1 MDSLF
6 GIPMNSIMVALLVLL
21 GISLAAVAVTALRNR
36 VMFLVGLRNIPRRR
50 AQTILIIIGLMLSTL
65 IISAAFTIGDTVDY
79 SISSMVYDVMGH
91 VDEVVQF
98 ETKDG
103 SAVGA
108 ANVGIPSGTVQQLEA
123 AVGDDPNIDGIAPAL
138 VETVPAVNERVRLS
152 APAVIAL
159 GVDPARMGAFPDVVN
174 LKGRLLDV
182 GALGED
188 QVYLN
193 KSAADEIGAQAG
205 DTVTIYYQ
213 NQPLRFQ
220 VADIVQDRMATGELN
235 MDNPKGMVARLD
247 VLQRAFGREGE
258 VDLIAISNRGGVRD
272 SLALSGTVT
281 KKLKDVIES
290 QGLRLSVEETKR
302 NNIDIAEMVGNGMMT
317 FFLILGLF
325 SIAAGILLI
334 LMIFVMLAA
343 ERKTEMG
350 IIRAVG
356 TKRRHLVQM
365 FMSEGMGYNL
375 LSALVGVFLGV
386 LVALALAAVM
396 AAIFSEFNLSI
407 RTHITARSLIISY
420 SLGVVLTFL
429 SVVFSSWRVSS
440 LNIVRAIRDLPE
452 PPAVRMRWH
461 IGRGRLAVFRYLVR
475 LFFRPA
481 GRRTWVRNLG
491 VFLAAGVLGVLAGV
505 TSGLAV
511 LAGVFGTLAVL
522 LVAAGVFLTFRI
534 GILSIVAG
542 LALVFTG
549 LATDAQFPYAL
560 GVSLAVLG
568 VVLTLDFA
576 SVPQRPLFTTAGLLL
591 LAFWALGAGDRIPPK
606 LESGGIEMF
615 FLSGIVMVA
624 AATFVMIYNA
634 DLLLA
639 VVSRV
644 GGRLGRILPAVK
656 TAVAYPL
663 ASKFR
668 TGMTVAMISMVV
680 FALVVMSTMN
690 ANYSRLFSSEDSRG
704 RWDIQVDENPNNPIG
719 DLRQTLDQEGS
730 VDTSKFTSLGRL
742 GVARPST
749 AELQQEG
756 QAEFKSYLVKGAD
769 DEFLATANLP
779 LQVRAT
785 GYKDD
790 QAVWEALRT
799 QPNLAVIDLHAVSQQ
814 FAFGQSGGFTLDG
827 ITAST
832 TTFDPIKIQVRDR
845 ATGAVGEVQL
855 IGLLSEG
862 ASGGG
867 PNAGFGGLITSDRL
881 VREVFGD
888 PEYSVDFI
896 RLQDPGQAKATADAI
911 EAALFTKGA
920 QAVSIKAQREED
932 MRLSNGFFHLMQGFM
947 GLGLVVGVAAVGVIA
962 FRTVVERRQQ
972 IGMLRAIGYTRG
984 AVALSLL
991 MESSFVTLMGILSG
1005 LGLAILLSYFLM
1017 TSSELTAT
1025 GLKGFYIPWLEI
1037 LLICAFAYAA
1047 SLLMTLIPA
1056 RQASSIPIAEALRY
1070 E

>member
-1 MDSLF
+1 MHSLF
-6 GIPMNSIMVALLVLL
+6 GIPMNIIMVVLLVLL
-21 GISLAAVAVTALRNR
+21 GISLATVAVAALLNR

-50 AQTILIIIGLMLSTL
+50 AQTTLIIIGLMLSTL
-65 IISAAFTIGDTVDY
+65 IISAAFTTGDTVDY
-79 SISSMVYDVMGH
+79 SISSTVYDVMGH
-91 VDEVVQF
+91 VDEVVEF
-98 ETKDG
+98 ESQEG

-108 ANVGIPSGTVQQLEA
+108 ANVSIPSSTVQQLEA
-123 AVGDDPNIDGIAPAL
+123 GVGNDPDIDGIAPAL
-138 VETVPAVNERVRLS
+138 VETVPAVNERVRLN
-152 APAVIAL
+152 APAVTAL
-159 GVDPARMGAFPDVVN
+159 GVDPARMEAFPDVVN
-174 LKGRLLDV
+174 LKGQLLDI

-193 KSAADEIGAQAG
+193 ESAADELGAQVG

-220 VADIVQDRMATGELN
+220 VANIVQDRMATGEL
-235 MDNPKGMVARLD
+235 DTENPEGMVARQD

-258 VDLIAISNRGGVRD
+258 VDFVLISNRGGVRD
-272 SLALSGTVT
+272 SLALSGPVT
-281 KKLKDVIES
+281 EKLKDVIES
-290 QGLRLSVEETKR
+290 QGLRLGVEETKR
-302 NNIDIAEMVGNGMMT
+302 ESIDFAEAFGNGMMT
-317 FFLILGLF
+317 FFLVLGLF

-334 LMIFVMLAA
+334 IMIFVMLAA

-365 FMSEGMGYNL
+365 FMSEGLGYNL

-386 LVALALAAVM
+386 LVALALTGIM
-396 AAIFSEFNLSI
+396 AALFSEFDISI
-407 RTHITARSLIISY
+407 RSHVTARSLIISY

-429 SVVFSSWRVSS
+429 SVVFSSWRVSA
-440 LNIVRAIRDLPE
+440 LNIVRAIRDLAE

-461 IGRGRLAVFRYLVR
+461 IGRGRLAFLRYLAR

-481 GRRTWVRNLG
+481 GRRKWARNLG
-491 VFLAAGVLGVLAGV
+491 LFLAAGVLGALAGA
-505 TSGLAV
+505 TSSLAA
-511 LAGVFGTLAVL
+511 LAGLFGTLAAL

-534 GILSIVAG
+534 GILSIVGG
-542 LALVFTG
+542 LALVLTG

-576 SVPQRPLFTTAGLLL
+576 GLPQRPVFTTAGLLL
-591 LAFWALGAGDRIPPK
+591 LAFWALGAGGRIPPE

-624 AATFVMIYNA
+624 AATFVVIYNA

-663 ASKFR
+663 ANKFR
-668 TGMTVAMISMVV
+668 TGMTMAMISLVV

-690 ANYSRLFSSEDSRG
+690 ANFNRLFLSEGSRG
-704 RWDIQVDENPNNPIG
+704 GWDVQVDENPNNPIA
-719 DLRQTLDQEGS
+719 DLRQALDQEGS
-730 VDTSKFTSLGRL
+730 VDTSKFTSLGKL
-742 GVARPST
+742 GVAPFST
-749 AELQQEG
+749 SELRQAGQE
-756 QAEFKSYLVKGAD
+756 EFKFYEVKGAD
-769 DEFLATANLP
+769 DEFLRTANLP
-779 LQVRAT
+779 LQARAT
-785 GYKDD
+785 GYDTD
-790 QAVWEALRT
+790 EAVWESIRT
-799 QPNLAVIDLHAVSQQ
+799 QPNLAVIDLFAVPQG
-814 FAFGQSGGFTLDG
+814 FAFGGFDMFTLDG
-827 ITAST
+827 ITATT
-832 TTFDPIKIQVRDR
+832 TTFEPIKIQVHDR
-845 ATGAVGEVQL
+845 ATAVVGEVQL
-855 IGLLSEG
+855 IGLLNSG

-867 PNAGFGGLITSDRL
+867 PVSSFGGLITSERL
-881 VREVFGD
+881 VREVFGH
-888 PEYSVDFI
+888 PEYSMYFI
-896 RLQDPGQAKATADAI
+896 RLQDPHQAKATADAI

-920 QAVSIKAQREED
+920 QAVSIKAERQDEV
-932 MRLSNGFFHLMQGFM
+932 RLFSGFFYLMQAFM
-947 GLGLVVGVAAVGVIA
+947 GLGLVVGIAAVGVIA

-984 AVALSLL
+984 TVALSFL
-991 MESSFVTLMGILSG
+991 MESSFVTIMGILTG
-1005 LGLAILLSYFLM
+1005 LGLAILLSYFIM
-1017 TSSELTAT
+1017 TSDELTAT

-1037 LLICAFAYAA
+1037 LLICAFAYGA
-1047 SLLMTLIPA
+1047 SLLMTFVPS